1 MKHYIPRLAAAVAL
15 PFAVWLSAP
24 VGAYAQSDPANSAPA
39 ANSAADSTADDSA
52 IRPEFYGYTGVYYGY
67 DFNVPRTR
75 TRPGFVYS
83 ENRHNEVSINI
94 ALLGA
99 RFANDHVRG
108 AFAIQTGTYP
118 DANYA
123 AEPQVFK
130 HIYEAYAGVRIR
142 PRLWLDAG
150 VFVSHIGLE
159 GPISRDDLT
168 LTRSILADNSPY
180 YEAGAKLTYDTPD
193 GHWTFVALVLN
204 GWQVIRD
211 QNENM
216 STGWQV
222 QWKPNAKWV
231 INSSSYAGEGPNQP
245 DSVGRQLRY
254 FHDFYVTF
262 QPTEKLKLAAAFDIG
277 TQRRLSSTRYD
288 AWQGA
293 ALIGNQRIGAKTAV
307 NARIEYYRDLAHVLI
322 PRSRLRPDAGFT
334 TAAASIGL
342 DYFPV
347 PRCVVRFEG
356 KTYRAQQAVFE
367 RHDHAT
373 RTNTVLTTLL
383 GLTF

>member
-1 MKHYIPRLAAAVAL
+1 MPPRLGANRNFIRLAGWLASVLLLLVSAL
-15 PFAVWLSAP
+15 AR
-24 VGAYAQSDPANSAPA
+24 AQAPA
-39 ANSAADSTADDSA
+39 AATDTARAEAALDAFK
-52 IRPEFYGYTGVYYGY
+52 PEFYGYTGVYYGY

-75 TRPGFVYS
+75 VRPAFVYS

-94 ALLGA
+94 AILGA
-99 RFANDHVRG
+99 RFASEWVRG
-108 AFAIQTGTYP
+108 TFAIQTGTYP

-123 AEPQVFK
+123 PEPQVFK
-130 HIYEAYAGVRIR
+130 HVYEAYAGVRIR

-150 VFVSHIGLE
+150 VFLSHIGLE

-168 LTRSILADNSPY
+168 LTRSIMADNSPY

-193 GHWTFVALVLN
+193 GHWTLVALVLN

-222 QWKPNAKWV
+222 QWKPTSRWV
-231 INSSSYAGEGPNQP
+231 FNSSSYAGEGPNQP

-254 FHDFYVTF
+254 FHDFYATY
-262 QPTEKLKLAAAFDIG
+262 QATAKLKVAAAFDIG
-277 TQRRLSSTRYD
+277 VQQQKRPQTAYD
-288 AWQGA
+288 RWYGA
-293 ALIGNQRIGAKTAV
+293 ALIGNLRLTPKTAL
-307 NARIEYYRDLAHVLI
+307 NARLEYFHDPAHVLI
-322 PRSRLRPDAGFT
+322 
-334 TAAASIGL
+334 AAAPLAPTARFRTGGASVGF

-347 PRCVVRFEG
+347 PRCIVRVEA
-356 KTYRAQQAVFE
+356 KAYRSRDRVFE
-367 RHDHAT
+367 ASGQAR
-373 RTNTVLTTLL
+373 RTNAVVTSLL

>member
-1 MKHYIPRLAAAVAL
+1 MKAIMRYLPTLLVLLTVPGLCRAQTAAV
-15 PFAVWLSAP
+15 V
-24 VGAYAQSDPANSAPA
+24 D
-39 ANSAADSTADDSA
+39 SAADANA
-52 IRPEFYGYTGVYYGY
+52 IKPRFYGYTGVYYGY

-99 RFANDHVRG
+99 RFANDRVRG
-108 AFAIQTGTYP
+108 TFAIQTGTYP

-130 HIYEAYAGVRIR
+130 HIYEAYAGVRLR
-142 PRLWLDAG
+142 ERLWLDAG
-150 VFVSHIGLE
+150 VFLSHIGLE

-180 YEAGAKLTYDTPD
+180 YEAGAKLTYDTPN
-193 GHWTFVALVLN
+193 GHWTFVGLVLN

-222 QWKPNAKWV
+222 QWKPTDKWV
-231 INSSSYAGEGPNQP
+231 VNSSSYAGEGPNQP

-254 FHDFYVTF
+254 FHNLYATY
-262 QPTEKLKLAAAFDIG
+262 QPTEKLKVAASFDVG
-277 TQRRLSSTRYD
+277 AQRRLSSARYD
-288 AWQGA
+288 QWQA
-293 ALIGNQRIGAKTAV
+293 AAVLFNQRVGAKTAI
-307 NARIEYYRDLAHVLI
+307 NGRLEYFRDPAHVLI
-322 PRSRLRPDAGFT
+322 PRARLRPEAGFT
-334 TAAASIGL
+334 IGAASLGF

-347 PRCVVRFEG
+347 PRCVVRLEG
-356 KTYRAQQAVFE
+356 KTYHAQQGVFE
-367 RHDHAT
+367 RDQRAVS
-373 RTNTVLTTLL
+373 NSTVVTTLL

>member
-1 MKHYIPRLAAAVAL
+1 MYRFRHYLLFLLAA
-15 PFAVWLSAP
+15 WLAP
-24 VGAYAQSDPANSAPA
+24 VGAANAQAPA
-39 ANSAADSTADDSA
+39 PDSAA
-52 IRPEFYGYTGVYYGY
+52 IRPEFFGYTGVYYGY

-75 TRPGFVYS
+75 VRPGFVYS

-99 RFANDHVRG
+99 RFANDYVRG
-108 AFAIQTGTYP
+108 TFAIQTGTYP
-118 DANYA
+118 DYNYA
-123 AEPQVFK
+123 SEPEVFK
-130 HIYEAYAGVRIR
+130 HIYEAYAGVRLR

-193 GHWTFVALVLN
+193 GHWTLVALVLN

-211 QNENM
+211 NNENM

-222 QWKPNAKWV
+222 QWKPTTRWV
-231 INSSSYAGEGPNQP
+231 VNSSSYAGEGPNQP

-254 FHDFYVTF
+254 FHNLYATF
-262 QPTEKLKLAAAFDIG
+262 QATSRLRLAASADAG
-277 TQRRLSSTRYD
+277 TQRRLGRDGYD
-288 AWQGA
+288 HWQGA
-293 ALIGNQRIGAKTAV
+293 AVLFSQRLSARTALNGRV
-307 NARIEYYRDLAHVLI
+307 EMFRDPGHVLI
-322 PRSRLRPDAGFT
+322 PRARLRPEAGFT
-334 TAAASIGL
+334 TGAASVGV
-342 DYFPV
+342 DYFPI
-347 PRCVVRFEG
+347 PRCVVRLEG
-356 KTYRAQQAVFE
+356 KAYRARQAVFE
-367 RHDHAT
+367 RDGRAV
-373 RTNTVLTTLL
+373 RTDAVVTTLL